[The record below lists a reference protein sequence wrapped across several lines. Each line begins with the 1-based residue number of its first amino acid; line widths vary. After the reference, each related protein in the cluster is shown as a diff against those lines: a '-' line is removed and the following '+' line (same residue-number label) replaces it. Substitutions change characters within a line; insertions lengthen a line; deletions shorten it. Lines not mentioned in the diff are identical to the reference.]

1 MNSKD
6 FSNLNK
12 NYIVL
17 SNSPF
22 RSSAGLREEV
32 VSKSLDQEIKDE
44 INRSNNDSVVKQK
57 FDDIKTLTPIKDYS
71 QYSIDINKGNNKINS
86 CLKFIPICKDR

>member
-12 NYIVL
+12 NYVVL

-32 VSKSLDQEIKDE
+32 ISKCLDQVIEDE
-44 INRSNNDSVVKQK
+44 LNRPNNPNLVKQK
-57 FDDIKTLTPIKDYS
+57 FTDIKTLSPIKDYS
-71 QYSIDINKGNNKINS
+71 QYSININKENNRS
-86 CLKFIPICKDR
+86 TLYLHLQG